1 MTLNTYGHVIAEL
14 ADAEKVS
21 AEELIRRA
29 RASIRPIDDA
39 EHRDRNSRET
49 RKPRAVAGRSDESP
63 LPDSNRRPLPY
74 HGSALPTEL
83 RGQKTC
89 KSASRRRSVRELARR
104 PYCADTARGAKIGTA
119 AAAGGDERGG
129 KRVHRGPV

>member
-74 HGSALPTEL
+74 HEVRGRHRFPGSP
-83 RGQKTC
+83 GSPM
-89 KSASRRRSVRELARR
+89 SAGHSGHDGTSRTL
-104 PYCADTARGAKIGTA
+104 
-119 AAAGGDERGG
+119 
-129 KRVHRGPV
+129 